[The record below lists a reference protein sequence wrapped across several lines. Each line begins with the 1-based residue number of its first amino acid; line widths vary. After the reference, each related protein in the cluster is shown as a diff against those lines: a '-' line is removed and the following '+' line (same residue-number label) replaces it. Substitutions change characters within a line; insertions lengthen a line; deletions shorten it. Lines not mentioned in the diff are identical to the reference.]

1 MGNENGAPGGS
12 NASDGSDNE
21 GSFSSSDAGDLSSS
35 SSGGPTRDGG
45 NVGPI
50 PGGSAGTPDT
60 GDAPSAPEPPAP
72 ETFTDVEPGSW
83 YEPGVL
89 FCQQKKIMKGIA
101 GTTLFGVGQS
111 LTRAQMAVM
120 MWRYADPE
128 AAASYLGDADNETG
142 MDDVESRTWYTAAA
156 NWSVENKVINGF
168 PQDDGTFAFEPDV
181 PVTLDQFCTIIAN
194 FNHVGPN
201 YGTASLT
208 RFSDSESVPQWAA
221 RGLAWCADKGLVS
234 GYDRGGGIF
243 ELCSTAELPRE
254 RAATVFMRGY
264 DVGVFDDGSA
274 PLVSPCEDLGLSGYW
289 FIRSAS
295 ASSLSVGARS
305 DGDVR
310 LASANFSLSQTFT
323 FSYDNGY
330 YHIISL
336 VPFASGSVALGT
348 TGMDLGEFNPYDHY
362 ATGADGWHS
371 HDANN
376 MWDYGDVLHLPLSM
390 RQRGDVISWEG
401 HVAIYLGNDMIID
414 AYGPVDVHS
423 MWSRG
428 VPRGVLRFYQ

>member
-1 MGNENGAPGGS
+1 
-12 NASDGSDNE
+12 
-21 GSFSSSDAGDLSSS
+21 
-35 SSGGPTRDGG
+35 
-45 NVGPI
+45 
-50 PGGSAGTPDT
+50 
-60 GDAPSAPEPPAP
+60 
-72 ETFTDVEPGSW
+72 
-83 YEPGVL
+83 
-89 FCQQKKIMKGIA
+89 MKGIA

-128 AAASYLGDADNETG
+128 AAASYLSDADNETG

-234 GYDRGGGIF
+234 GHDRGGGIF
-243 ELCSTAELPRE
+243 ELCPTAELPRE

-305 DGDVR
+305 DGDVQ

-330 YHIISL
+330 YHIIYAETGLALETAPGIANSPSDVSL
-336 VPFASGSVALGT
+336 GAVVSQSKRQQWSAVRTESGALRFCN
-348 TGMDLGEFNPYDHY
+348 L
-362 ATGADGWHS
+362 ATGYWLAPQDLAMGS
-371 HDANN
+371 PLQAVESPEEDASSF
-376 MWDYGDVLHLPLSM
+376 VLVEQQDLLSEGLFTNSP
-390 RQRGDVISWEG
+390 QRGIPRSTSMSWT
-401 HVAIYLGNDMIID
+401 H
-414 AYGPVDVHS
+414 PS
-423 MWSRG
+423 MTARTCRSGTITDR
-428 VPRGVLRFYQ
+428 LRRNGM

>member
-12 NASDGSDNE
+12 NASDGSGNE
-21 GSFSSSDAGDLSSS
+21 GSFSSSDAGDLSGS
-35 SSGGPTRDGG
+35 SSGSTARDDVNAGSTS
-45 NVGPI
+45 
-50 PGGSAGTPDT
+50 GGSVGTPDT

-128 AAASYLGDADNETG
+128 AAASYLSDADNETG

-243 ELCSTAELPRE
+243 ELCSTAEFPRE

-295 ASSLSVGARS
+295 VSSLSVGARS
-305 DGDVR
+305 DGDVQ

-330 YHIISL
+330 YHIIYAEAGLALELSL
-336 VPFASGSVALGT
+336 I
-348 TGMDLGEFNPYDHY
+348 H
-362 ATGADGWHS
+362 
-371 HDANN
+371 
-376 MWDYGDVLHLPLSM
+376 
-390 RQRGDVISWEG
+390 I
-401 HVAIYLGNDMIID
+401 
-414 AYGPVDVHS
+414 
-423 MWSRG
+423 
-428 VPRGVLRFYQ
+428 